1 MAENKRD
8 LYDRRYPTG
17 LADHAPY
24 PPAPDSLAEG
34 DATDLGQGSSPS
46 ASTPS
51 VSEAGPLS
59 NTPQDQAEQDT
70 PDAA

>member
-51 VSEAGPLS
+51 VSEAGPDSDLPRS
-59 NTPQDQAEQDT
+59 HAGEDQAG
-70 PDAA
+70 AS